1 MGSMLNLSCAPASK
15 EPPKAAARIRVL
27 SATSRRK
34 LRRTARKGD
43 ERRADELRRR
53 SQMHL
58 YGRRRTLGQSG
69 AELQQ
74 GVHGR
79 IRVRARRPRREGRRS
94 GRSRLG
100 KSVELSCQSA
110 GENEIPRAANWTGI
124 RVISATYGG
133 NCGAPIGN
141 ATDAI
146 GPACGGKRA
155 CDYTVDVN
163 KLGDPAPRCSKSF
176 FVKYQCG
183 GESAVRTAAV
193 RGEAGLGSS
202 IHLSCAP

>member
-1 MGSMLNLSCAPASK
+1 MPVMASTTK
-15 EPPKAAARIRVL
+15 IAWVFAIACGHGAHVV
-27 SATSRRK
+27 
-34 LRRTARKGD
+34 
-43 ERRADELRRR
+43 RRAGRGLGSLDEH
-53 SQMHL
+53 S
-58 YGRRRTLGQSG
+58 
-69 AELQQ
+69 A
-74 GVHGR
+74 
-79 IRVRARRPRREGRRS
+79 RS
-94 GRSRLG
+94 GVFGQRRFDLFGGGPAVKVDVPGEAGLG

-110 GENEIPRAANWTGI
+110 GENEIPPAANWTGI

-163 KLGDPAPRCSKSF
+163 KLGDPAPACSKSF

-183 GESAVRTAAV
+183 GEFAVRTAAV